1 MAFLRPGDADG
12 EHHMRHSRAGS
23 RRADGAL
30 APLRERHNGAMAGMP
45 RFWIGMQIVIVIC
58 VLISAV
64 IVIVKL

>member
-1 MAFLRPGDADG
+1 
-12 EHHMRHSRAGS
+12 MRHSRAGS
-23 RRADGAL
+23 LRADGAL